1 MAGEGGSRT
10 PMKSR
15 FTPTASDEIQRKEPK
30 MTRILS
36 SCCLALAL
44 LASGSVSAL
53 AQSIDQPLRSVTDPG
68 VITTRQAITPAG
80 VQTVFKGRVQGV
92 QFGKAGE
99 LFVITRTH
107 LYQLDWLENRV
118 IASHELGKGGVAGLR
133 GLAYDRQTDQSVVT
147 YVEGAGSPDKGRVR
161 IAQVGIG
168 GLVAIGAPLGRHN
181 VGEVSL
187 ADGKAIVPLMFD
199 NRLAIIDRATGAR
212 TDVDVGVAPF
222 ASVIADGMAY
232 VSNWG
237 GQKAGKGQ
245 ASAPTGLE
253 VDSDLVRIDAQGVAM
268 AGTVSVIDL
277 KTNRLVATVPTG
289 RHPTG
294 LALNRKTGLLYVANA
309 NDDSISVIDVKTRQ
323 VQSTIDLQP
332 FARAAKGIAPNSLV
346 VDQERQRLYV
356 TCGGI
361 NAVIVYDLVNGQIL
375 GMIPTGWYPASIAL
389 DESGKSIVVGT
400 LLGVG
405 SGQNEGANK
414 RFVHANRGTVHVIA
428 LPDDAQLAS
437 YSAAVSEN
445 NRMAFV
451 SAQAHKPD
459 LTAQPKAVPVRS
471 GEPSLIEHV
480 VYIVKENRTYDQL
493 FGDLPRGKG
502 EPSFVLYG
510 ADVTPNQ
517 RKLAMEFGLLDNFF
531 STGGNSANGHQWVT
545 QANEASYTLWPGYSG
560 RSYPFDGTDPLAYA
574 SSGFIWD
581 AALAQ
586 KKSVAVFGEFAPR
599 VGDLS
604 GVPAM
609 ARADLMSRWQ
619 AGETFKTNWNT
630 RSPIPPL
637 DSVLVRN
644 FPGYSTNIPDVIRS
658 ALFVD
663 QLKTYEANGK
673 MPNLTIIQLPS
684 DHTNGTS
691 PKTHTPKAMVADND
705 YALGQ
710 VVEALTKSPFWPKMA
725 IFVVEDDSQN
735 GVDHVDGHRTIALTI
750 SPYSKRGSVDS
761 TFYSHQSMLK
771 TIEQILALP
780 TLSMFDLIANDMRAS
795 FQDTPDLRGF
805 TAIRPQQSLQEL
817 NVDPTAL
824 SQNQRRD
831 ALASAAMRWDVPD
844 AVPSETLNRIL
855 WHKEKGYNV
864 PYPQVNK
871 AVFSPFQ
878 VDQED
883 DEEAGGE

>member
-1 MAGEGGSRT
+1 VLPRLKFETRLPPHFQTEGS
-10 PMKSR
+10 
-15 FTPTASDEIQRKEPK
+15 K
-30 MTRILS
+30 MPRIVS
-36 SCCLALAL
+36 SCCFALVL

-53 AQSIDQPLRSVTDPG
+53 AQSVDQPLRSVTDPG
-68 VITTRQAITPAG
+68 TITTRQAISPAG

-107 LYQLDWLENRV
+107 LYRLDWLENRV
-118 IASHELGKGGVAGLR
+118 ISRHELGRAGVAGLR
-133 GLAYDRQTDQSVVT
+133 GLAYDRKTDQGVVA
-147 YVEGAGSPDKGRVR
+147 YVEGAASPEKGRVR
-161 IAQVGIG
+161 LAELGAAPAPGAG
-168 GLVAIGAPLGRHN
+168 GLRAIGAPLGRNN

-187 ADGKAIVPLMFD
+187 AGGKAIVPLMFD

-212 TDVDVGVAPF
+212 TEVNIGIAPF
-222 ASVIADGMAY
+222 ASLVADGLAY

-237 GQKAGKGQ
+237 GDKPVAGQ

-253 VDSDLVRIDAQGVAM
+253 ADADLVRIDAKGVAM
-268 AGTVSVIDL
+268 AGTVSIVDL
-277 KTNRLVATVPTG
+277 KSSKLVGTVPTG

-294 LALNRKTGLLYVANA
+294 MALNRKTGLLYVTNA
-309 NDDSISVIDVKTRQ
+309 NDDSISVIDTRTRQ
-323 VQSTIDLQP
+323 VQTTLALKP
-332 FARAAKGIAPNSLV
+332 FDQAIKGIAPNSLV

-361 NAVIVYDLVNGQIL
+361 NAVIVYDLASERIL

-389 DESGKSIVVGT
+389 DEGGKSIVVGT

-445 NRMAFV
+445 NRMAFA
-451 SAQAHKPD
+451 SAQAPKPD
-459 LTAQPKAVPVRS
+459 LSAPPKAVPSRA

-480 VYIVKENRTYDQL
+480 VYIIKENRTYDQL

-574 SSGFIWD
+574 STGFIWD

-604 GVPAM
+604 DVPPM

-619 AGETFKTNWNT
+619 AGETFSKTWNT

-658 ALFVD
+658 AIFIE
-663 QLKTYEANGK
+663 QLKTYETNGS

-705 YALGQ
+705 FALGQ
-710 VVEALTKSPFWPKMA
+710 IVEALTKSPFWPKMA

-771 TIEQILALP
+771 TIEQILGLP

-817 NVDPTAL
+817 NQDPAGL
-824 SQNQRRD
+824 AQNQRRD
-831 ALASAAMRWDVPD
+831 ALKSAAMRWDVPD
-844 AVPSETLNRIL
+844 AVPSATLNRIL
-855 WHKEKGYNV
+855 WHKEKGHSV
-864 PYPQVNK
+864 PYPKVNK

-878 VDQED
+878 LDLEDQEEAE
-883 DEEAGGE
+883 DE